1 MKTSAKGVF
10 QLLKGLK
17 WPVKITIIAI
27 VLSLLSTV
35 IGLIV
40 PLVTKDLVD
49 TLTTTAFN
57 WKMIGILLVVFLLQ
71 SISGEFHFIYYLISE
86 NLSLQIFVK
95 NYGTKYSTYPFPTM
109 IKMKAAKR

>member
-1 MKTSAKGVF
+1 MQTSTKGFF
-10 QLLKGLK
+10 QLLKSLK
-17 WPVKITIIAI
+17 WPVKITIIAV

-57 WKMIGILLVVFLLQ
+57 WKMIGVLLVVFLLQ
-71 SISGEFHFIYYLISE
+71 AISGGFSFYL
-86 NLSLQIFVK
+86 LSLSLIH
-95 NYGTKYSTYPFPTM
+95 
-109 IKMKAAKR
+109 I